1 LLSFADIDIAVCNIF
16 IIFLLSLHIWYN
28 INFNPAWNVFL
39 WQWYY
44 ILETMLAYKIGHIH
58 YSGINRVKRQNRSD
72 IDRSDSVTKSL
83 CRFKN
88 VVTNFLLNVLLFLLC
103 FTLTSVLLVNVLA
116 LKGNEHFY

>member
-1 LLSFADIDIAVCNIF
+1 
-16 IIFLLSLHIWYN
+16 
-28 INFNPAWNVFL
+28 
-39 WQWYY
+39 
-44 ILETMLAYKIGHIH
+44 MLAYKIGYIH
-58 YSGINRVKRQNRSD
+58 YSGVNRVKRQNRSD